1 LTIRKISIEKY
12 DELIEVWNRA
22 GLPIRSTGRD
32 SYESLEKQLASGKVV
47 ILADD
52 HDGILRGLILLSH
65 DDRKG
70 WINRLAVLPEY
81 RRQGIATLL
90 LQEAEKFFL
99 SRGIEIFTA
108 LIESENV
115 DSIIFFEKAGYKMW
129 SDIYYFSK
137 RARPDI

>member
-1 LTIRKISIEKY
+1 MTIRKISIEQY
-12 DELIEVWNRA
+12 DELIEAWNRA
-22 GLPIRSTGRD
+22 GLLIRPTGRD
-32 SYESLEKQLASGKVV
+32 SYESLEKQLASGRVV
-47 ILADD
+47 ILGDD
-52 HDGILRGLILLSH
+52 HEGILRGLVLLSH

-99 SRGIEIFTA
+99 SIGIEIFTA
-108 LIESENV
+108 LVESENV
-115 DSIIFFEKAGYKMW
+115 DSIKFFEKAGYKMW
-129 SDIYYFSK
+129 SDIHYFSK